1 MTETF
6 NINSHY
12 SNEPK
17 AKLPDKPIVKG
28 PDTVPEVHLYND
40 AIAKERFRKLDN
52 DIFVMRKKEEKKP
65 VKSFLKILT
74 GTVLTITGFF
84 LLKKFFKKS

>member
-1 MTETF
+1 MKIIEDEQATVSET
-6 NINSHY
+6 
-12 SNEPK
+12 
-17 AKLPDKPIVKG
+17 
-28 PDTVPEVHLYND
+28 D
-40 AIAKERFRKLDN
+40 ADRIFIDSFELQKKLDN